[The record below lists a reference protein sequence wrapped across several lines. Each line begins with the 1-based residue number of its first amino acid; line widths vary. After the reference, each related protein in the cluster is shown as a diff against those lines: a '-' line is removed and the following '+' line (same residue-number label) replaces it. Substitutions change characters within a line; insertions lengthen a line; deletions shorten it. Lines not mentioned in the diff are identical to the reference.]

1 MELRPADIEVHI
13 EELVLHGF
21 DAGDRH
27 GIAAAIRQEMTRLVA
42 MHGVPR
48 AWTAAAGAHAALE
61 GGQFSAVPGATP
73 HSTGAAIARSV
84 YGSVRR

>member
-1 MELRPADIEVHI
+1 
-13 EELVLHGF
+13 
-21 DAGDRH
+21 
-27 GIAAAIRQEMTRLVA
+27 MTRLVA